1 MLSVLPS
8 MRKVYFFIIPVCASF
23 LTGVASFLFATPQGH
38 GFFSV
43 DVLFLLLFFLLP
55 RGKFLWK
62 MPFVIIVW
70 IYAIASNSI
79 DAYATAGIVFIL
91 VVLSAAIP
99 RNRQFLLPAFIVL
112 ALFSSI
118 ADWANFFYATFVLTL
133 SDVWGLAK
141 FFWWGPC
148 LFLLIPLLQI
158 LLEVFFAR
166 KILWGERLEISHL
179 TAYVIATLVIGLNFS
194 ISALQLKQPI
204 LDFSV
209 KKWMWQLCTPGII
222 GHNLYLQ
229 EDIKAAFSI
238 WEKKKSVI
246 TDFSKPTVVVL
257 IESFGVNKSMA
268 YTDSLLALYKNSK
281 VAFIG
286 LFPRDAAHTQGAEW
300 EDFGAPQG
308 SLNEK
313 IVPQQFKANG
323 LETWFLHG
331 YDGDFYE
338 RDENYDKF
346 GFDHLLFKKDF
357 EERNFSSC
365 QYGFK
370 GICDSSVAVFIDS
383 LLADSLPKFIYWTT
397 LDAHPPYEFAKI
409 REKSIACESLAL
421 SDVDCTYFTLQQN
434 TARYLVQLAQ
444 KYPNY
449 RFVIRGDH
457 RPMGSLEQSDFV
469 QSFYFRWVPLVI
481 LN

>member
-1 MLSVLPS
+1 MP
-8 MRKVYFFIIPVCASF
+8 II
-23 LTGVASFLFATPQGH
+23 
-38 GFFSV
+38 
-43 DVLFLLLFFLLP
+43 
-55 RGKFLWK
+55 
-62 MPFVIIVW
+62 IIAW

-79 DAYATAGIVFIL
+79 DAYAIAGIVVIL
-91 VVLSAAIP
+91 VVVSAAIP
-99 RNRQFLLPAFIVL
+99 RNRQFLLPAFMIF
-112 ALFSSI
+112 ALFSSV
-118 ADWANFFYATFVLTL
+118 ADWANFFYETFVLTL
-133 SDVWGLAK
+133 SDVWGLAR

-158 LLEVFFAR
+158 LLEVLLAR
-166 KILWGERLEISHL
+166 KILWGKRLKISHL
-179 TAYVIATLVIGLNFS
+179 TVYIIATLVIGFNFS
-194 ISALQLKQPI
+194 MSALQLKRPI

-209 KKWMWQLCTPGII
+209 KKWMWRLCTPGII

-229 EDIKAAFSI
+229 EDVKAAFSI

-257 IESFGVNKSMA
+257 VESFGVNKSIA
-268 YTDSLLALYKNSK
+268 YTDSLLAPYKNSK
-281 VAFIG
+281 VSFIG

-308 SLNEK
+308 NLNDK
-313 IVPQQFKANG
+313 IVPQQFRTNG

-331 YDGDFYE
+331 YDGGFYE
-338 RDENYDKF
+338 RDENYVKF

-357 EERNFSSC
+357 EERNFLSC

-409 REKSIACESLAL
+409 CEKSITCDTLAL
-421 SDVDCTYFTLQQN
+421 SEVDCTYFTLQQN
-434 TARYLVQLAQ
+434 TARYLVRLAQ

-469 QSFYFRWVPLVI
+469 QSFYFRWVPMVI

>member
-1 MLSVLPS
+1 M
-8 MRKVYFFIIPVCASF
+8 
-23 LTGVASFLFATPQGH
+23 
-38 GFFSV
+38 
-43 DVLFLLLFFLLP
+43 
-55 RGKFLWK
+55 
-62 MPFVIIVW
+62 
-70 IYAIASNSI
+70 
-79 DAYATAGIVFIL
+79 
-91 VVLSAAIP
+91 
-99 RNRQFLLPAFIVL
+99 
-112 ALFSSI
+112 
-118 ADWANFFYATFVLTL
+118 
-133 SDVWGLAK
+133 
-141 FFWWGPC
+141 
-148 LFLLIPLLQI
+148 
-158 LLEVFFAR
+158 
-166 KILWGERLEISHL
+166 EISHL

-229 EDIKAAFSI
+229 EDIKAAYPV
-238 WEKKKSVI
+238 WEKEKAVI

-281 VAFIG
+281 VSFIG

-434 TARYLVQLAQ
+434 TARYLVRLAQ